1 MGEPVKVMS
10 TFGSIYG
17 HRPEVALRLK
27 GIPYELL
34 LEDLPNNKSELLLTC
49 NPVHKLVPVLLHGHR
64 SICESLII
72 VEYIDEAF
80 KGPPLLP
87 ADPYERATA
96 RFWAQFIDQKF
107 ARPFWMSICMADG
120 DKEEEEDFLKVA
132 KENLLLLEGQLKG
145 KRFFGG
151 DSIGLVDI
159 AASGLARWLEAFE
172 EISGVDL
179 LTNEEFPV
187 LHRWAKAYAGD
198 ERAKECLPNM
208 DELVSKFT
216 AVRKKFQAMAEVPK

>member
-49 NPVHKLVPVLLHGHR
+49 NPVHKLVPVLLHGDR

-87 ADPYERATA
+87 AEPYERATA

-120 DKEEEEDFLKVA
+120 DKEEEEEDFLKEA
-132 KENLLLLEGQLKG
+132 KANLLLLEGQLKG
-145 KRFFGG
+145 
-151 DSIGLVDI
+151 
-159 AASGLARWLEAFE
+159 EE

-179 LTNEEFPV
+179 LTDEKFPA
-187 LHRWAKAYAGD
+187 LNRWAKEYAGD
-198 ERAKECLPNM
+198 EHAKECLPNK
-208 DELVSKFT
+208 DELVAKFT
-216 AVRKKFQAMAEVPK
+216 AVKKKFLAMAEVQK

>member
-49 NPVHKLVPVLLHGHR
+49 NPVHKLVPVLLHGDR

-87 ADPYERATA
+87 AEPYERATA
-96 RFWAQFIDQKF
+96 HFWAQFIDQKF

-120 DKEEEEDFLKVA
+120 DKEEEEEDFLKEA
-132 KENLLLLEGQLKG
+132 KANLLLLEGQLK
-145 KRFFGG
+145 
-151 DSIGLVDI
+151 V
-159 AASGLARWLEAFE
+159 EE

-179 LTNEEFPV
+179 LTDEKFPA
-187 LHRWAKAYAGD
+187 LNRWAKEYAGD
-198 ERAKECLPNM
+198 EHAKECLPNK
-208 DELVSKFT
+208 DELVAKFT
-216 AVRKKFQAMAEVPK
+216 AVKKKFLAMAEVQK

>member
-1 MGEPVKVMS
+1 MSERVKVLS

-34 LEDLPNNKSELLLTC
+34 LEDLPNNKSELLLTH
-49 NPVHKLVPVLLHGHR
+49 NPVHKLVPVLLHGDR

-80 KGPPLLP
+80 GGPPLLP
-87 ADPYERATA
+87 ADPCERATA

-107 ARPFWMSICMADG
+107 ARPFWISICMADG
-120 DKEEEEDFLKVA
+120 DKEEEEDFLKEA
-132 KENLLLLEGQLKG
+132 KENLLLLERQLKG
-145 KRFFGG
+145 KKFFGG

-159 AASGLARWLEAFE
+159 AASGLARWLETFE
-172 EISGVDL
+172 EISGVNL
-179 LTNEEFPV
+179 LTDEGFPA
-187 LHRWAKAYAGD
+187 LCRWAKEYAD
-198 ERAKECLPNM
+198 EERAKECLPSK
-208 DELVSKFT
+208 DELVAKFT
-216 AVRKKFQAMAEVPK
+216 AVKKKFLAMADVQK

>member
-1 MGEPVKVMS
+1 MSETVKVMS

-34 LEDLPNNKSELLLTC
+34 LEDLPNNKSELLLTH
-49 NPVHKLVPVLLHGHR
+49 NPVHKLVPVLLHGDK

-80 KGPPLLP
+80 EGPRLLP

-120 DKEEEEDFLKVA
+120 DKEEEENFLKEA
-132 KENLLLLEGQLKG
+132 KKNLLLLEGQLKG
-145 KRFFGG
+145 NRFFGG
-151 DSIGLVDI
+151 NSIGLVDI
-159 AASGLARWLEAFE
+159 AASGLARWLGAFE
-172 EISGVDL
+172 EISGVNL
-179 LTNEEFPV
+179 LTDEQFPA
-187 LHRWAKAYAGD
+187 LCRWAKEYAGD

-208 DELVSKFT
+208 DELVAKIT
-216 AVRKKFQAMAEVPK
+216 AVKKKFLAMAEVQK

>member
-1 MGEPVKVMS
+1 MSEPVKVLS
-10 TFGSIYG
+10 AFGSIYG
-17 HRPEVALRLK
+17 HRPEVALRIK

-49 NPVHKLVPVLLHGHR
+49 NPVHKLVPVLIIVTR

-80 KGPPLLP
+80 EGPPLLP

-107 ARPFWMSICMADG
+107 ARPFWMSICRADG
-120 DKEEEEDFLKVA
+120 DKKEEGEFFKEA
-132 KENLLLLEGQLKG
+132 KANLLLLEGQLKG

-159 AASGLARWLEAFE
+159 AASGLARWLQAF
-172 EISGVDL
+172 
-179 LTNEEFPV
+179 EEFPV

-216 AVRKKFQAMAEVPK
+216 AVRKKLQAMAEVQK